1 MLIDE
6 NMSNLIGYARVSRET
21 QDLQLQLDALSQEG
35 CKKDKIFIDKISGAK
50 HERPGL
56 DECLSKLKSGDT
68 LIVWRLDRLGRS
80 MQHLVSLIED
90 LKQKDISFKSICDG
104 VIDTTSASG
113 ELIFNIFSSLAQFE
127 RRLIQ
132 ERTKAGL
139 DAGSS
144 AWQKRG
150 S

>member
-1 MLIDE
+1 M
-6 NMSNLIGYARVSRET
+6 
-21 QDLQLQLDALSQEG
+21 QLQLDALSQEG

-56 DECLSKLKSGDT
+56 DECLSELKSGDT

-104 VIDTTSASG
+104 QVIASF
-113 ELIFNIFSSLAQFE
+113 LLNFDQFFCYA
-127 RRLIQ
+127 
-132 ERTKAGL
+132 K
-139 DAGSS
+139 
-144 AWQKRG
+144 
-150 S
+150 